1 MAGAARWCCPARA
14 TAPRFMQWQL
24 AMMGQRGGPPPGPDA
39 GALLPSLED
48 LYPTPEEAAD
58 ANLS

>member
-1 MAGAARWCCPARA
+1 
-14 TAPRFMQWQL
+14 
-24 AMMGQRGGPPPGPDA
+24 MMGQRVGPPPGPDA